1 MLRIANSIFDI
12 ASTNKFYSE
21 LYAILYKELTGKFPV
36 FKEIIIRFISQYL
49 ENIGKIQF
57 IDSNKDYD
65 LYCENNKL
73 NDKRKAMSAF
83 LVNLMKLELIIF
95 GIAGFL
101 LYNIYHDGKYS
112 KIFVSYKKYY
122 QMGIVALFA
131 ISLYVMIKRNPGQT
145 KNMLLCTNN
154 MIKYMPI
161 DKSSMDMISP
171 IFDLTN
177 NVNNNGFNTSF
188 MTALNGGAGMDP
200 LLASQQQ
207 RNLLSGQKA
216 TKRSVSETKKKYVAS
231 IQDWKC
237 GQCNK
242 KLKHTFEVDHKVR
255 LEHGGGNDVTNLV
268 ALCRDCHGDKTAM
281 ENM

>member
-1 MLRIANSIFDI
+1 
-12 ASTNKFYSE
+12 
-21 LYAILYKELTGKFPV
+21 
-36 FKEIIIRFISQYL
+36 
-49 ENIGKIQF
+49 
-57 IDSNKDYD
+57 
-65 LYCENNKL
+65 
-73 NDKRKAMSAF
+73 
-83 LVNLMKLELIIF
+83 MKLELIIF

-177 NVNNNGFNTSF
+177 NVTNSGLNSSF
-188 MTALNGGAGMDP
+188 MTALNGGTGLNP
-200 LLASQQQ
+200 VLAAQQQ

-242 KLKHTFEVDHKVR
+242 KLKHTFEVDHKIR

>member
-1 MLRIANSIFDI
+1 
-12 ASTNKFYSE
+12 
-21 LYAILYKELTGKFPV
+21 
-36 FKEIIIRFISQYL
+36 
-49 ENIGKIQF
+49 
-57 IDSNKDYD
+57 
-65 LYCENNKL
+65 
-73 NDKRKAMSAF
+73 
-83 LVNLMKLELIIF
+83 MKLELLIF

-177 NVNNNGFNTSF
+177 NVTNSGLNSSF
-188 MTALNGGAGMDP
+188 MTALNGGTGLNP
-200 LLASQQQ
+200 VLAAQQQ

-242 KLKHTFEVDHKVR
+242 KLKHTFEVDHKIR